1 MVLHICLKLRRE
13 QPQNVERSYT
23 NPGFPLPRT
32 ETPRGRGGG
41 GVEKQLGARSPRCPR
56 PSQTPG
62 SGCRLSGPSRAGLGP
77 YIAVPRGGKSG
88 LSSSAGR
95 GPTCLSMTGGAAE
108 SRRRGRRTRRRGG
121 ATLTHRA
128 RQKRRRRRGGGWN
141 TTREAS
147 WRNSP
152 VSAPLVPVLPRLS
165 AAPRA
170 NAPPCCSRPSPSTRA
185 RCALKA
191 SSQRPPAV
199 HPSSEPGSPRTTSR
213 SRSAARRAEEPGRA
227 PPNTPQRR
235 PRPTPPF

>member
-1 MVLHICLKLRRE
+1 MVLHICLKLRKE

-32 ETPRGRGGG
+32 ETPRGRGGGG

-128 RQKRRRRRGGGWN
+128 RQKRRRRRGGGL
-141 TTREAS
+141 EHDEGG
-147 WRNSP
+147 
-152 VSAPLVPVLPRLS
+152 VVEKQPRLR
-165 AAPRA
+165 APC
-170 NAPPCCSRPSPSTRA
+170 P
-185 RCALKA
+185 
-191 SSQRPPAV
+191 RPP
-199 HPSSEPGSPRTTSR
+199 S
-213 SRSAARRAEEPGRA
+213 
-227 PPNTPQRR
+227 PQRR
-235 PRPTPPF
+235 APSERPAVLQPPLPQHPGPLRAKSELPATPSRPPIQRTGIPTHHQPLPLRCPAGGGTGEGPP